1 MNKHLLNIFILRI
14 LNLIL
19 YYLSGIALAK
29 LLAPQNFDIIV
40 FILNIILLL
49 SVFVR
54 SGMDPSIPW
63 IFNKF
68 SFGDYLKKSKK
79 IIFSCNI
86 FNFIFLLILSFFFL
100 EKKTFDKVDNLIFFI
115 GIIINIYFY
124 SFILLVGELFKS
136 KGNFDIFLLRFQTLF
151 SASGLILSSL
161 YFFYLSKFNFIYF
174 VLIFYIV
181 LFSLSILLIFRYIN
195 FENNSKERIDIPH
208 NKNSSIKYLIS
219 QVNNTL
225 FTFIP
230 VIIVFFSNE
239 KNGIAGYLFLVLKF
253 GELISYPINIIAP
266 TFYKDFF
273 HQIKKKNMQI
283 LLKKYFTSIKL
294 NSLMSLAIFF
304 LMTIFIYFFS
314 ETFFK
319 NNFFI
324 IHFNFI
330 IILFISQ
337 FLTSLF
343 GPVGQLFLISGN
355 SKYLSDVSIF
365 VNILCILIGVIFYFI
380 YQLPIFS
387 LVIIIISVGIVFNKL
402 ILLIIFFRLK
412 EKNKFF
418 K

>member
-29 LLAPQNFDIIV
+29 LLVPQNFDIIV

-68 SFGDYLKKSKK
+68 SFGDYFKKSKK
-79 IIFSCNI
+79 IIFTCNI

-100 EKKTFDKVDNLIFFI
+100 EKKTIDKVDNLIFFI

-124 SFILLVGELFKS
+124 SFILLAGELFKS
-136 KGNFDIFLLRFQTLF
+136 KGIFDIFLLRFQTLF
-151 SASGLILSSL
+151 SGSGLILSSL

-195 FENNSKERIDIPH
+195 FENNSKERINIPH

-239 KNGIAGYLFLVLKF
+239 KKWHCWLSIFSFKIWRINF
-253 GELISYPINIIAP
+253 YPINIIAP

-273 HQIKKKNMQI
+273 IK
-283 LLKKYFTSIKL
+283 
-294 NSLMSLAIFF
+294 
-304 LMTIFIYFFS
+304 
-314 ETFFK
+314 
-319 NNFFI
+319 
-324 IHFNFI
+324 
-330 IILFISQ
+330 
-337 FLTSLF
+337 
-343 GPVGQLFLISGN
+343 
-355 SKYLSDVSIF
+355 
-365 VNILCILIGVIFYFI
+365 
-380 YQLPIFS
+380 
-387 LVIIIISVGIVFNKL
+387 
-402 ILLIIFFRLK
+402 
-412 EKNKFF
+412 
-418 K
+418 